1 MIAKIFAIGSVAA
14 MFLTGCC
21 DKSSCEDCSKNDV
34 KSAALPTATTEVQ
47 KSAAVPVAT
56 AAVPADSRQ
65 AESRD
70 AATLAEQAKQTV
82 LPERPQEPLSLWNDH
97 APAKDSLEAFVRA
110 TTDSTSPDF
119 IPVERRIAVFD
130 WDGTLFLE
138 TAPTYFDW
146 MLFEHRV
153 LDDSTYKP
161 SKKQLKAARDGRE
174 KGIFP
179 GLSAERE
186 RMVAEA
192 YKGMTLSEF
201 EAYVRAFMQEPQPGF
216 TGLKRGEAYY
226 KPMVEVVKFL
236 TSNGFTVY
244 VSSGTERYTMRPV
257 VVDGLGLPPKQIIG
271 SDVVVVTSNQK
282 GEDGLAYTF
291 QNGDNLVLAGQSI
304 IKNLQTNKVT
314 ALASEIGYQPVL
326 AFGNSGTDASL
337 LNYTI
342 SNNKYRAMGF
352 MLLCD
357 DFEREYGDEVKYK
370 KMRVASKKYGWIPV
384 SMKNDW
390 KTIYGDGV
398 KKE

>member
-1 MIAKIFAIGSVAA
+1 MIAKIFAVGSVAA
-14 MFLTGCC
+14 MFLVGCC
-21 DKSSCEDCSKNDV
+21 DKRASCEDCSKYEDKSAAV
-34 KSAALPTATTEVQ
+34 QKSAALPTTT
-47 KSAAVPVAT
+47 A
-56 AAVPADSRQ
+56 
-65 AESRD
+65 AESRQ
-70 AATLAEQAKQTV
+70 AATLAEQSAHSAK
-82 LPERPQEPLSLWNDH
+82 PQESLSLWNDH

-119 IPVERRIAVFD
+119 IPAERRIAVFD

-161 SKKQLKAARDGRE
+161 SKKQLKAAREGRE
-174 KGIFP
+174 KKIFP

-236 TSNGFTVY
+236 TANGFTVY

-271 SDVVVVTSNQK
+271 SDVVVVSNNQK
-282 GEDGLAYTF
+282 GADGLAYTF

-314 ALASEIGYQPVL
+314 TLASEIGYQPVL

-337 LNYTI
+337 LNYAI
-342 SNNKYRAMGF
+342 SNNKYRSMGF

-357 DFEREYGDEVKYK
+357 DLEREYGNEAKAE
-370 KMRVASKKYGWIPV
+370 KMRTASEKNGWIPV

-398 KKE
+398 QKAK

>member
-1 MIAKIFAIGSVAA
+1 MIAKIFAVGSVAA
-14 MFLTGCC
+14 MFLAGCC
-21 DKSSCEDCSKNDV
+21 DKRASCEDCAKSDV
-34 KSAALPTATTEVQ
+34 KSAAV
-47 KSAAVPVAT
+47 SAAT
-56 AAVPADSRQ
+56 AAVPAESRQ
-65 AESRD
+65 AS
-70 AATLAEQAKQTV
+70 TLAEQSKQAV
-82 LPERPQEPLSLWNDH
+82 LPEKPQESLSLWNDH

-119 IPVERRIAVFD
+119 IPAERRIAVFD

-161 SKKQLKAARDGRE
+161 SKKQLKAAREGRE
-174 KGIFP
+174 KKIFP

-226 KPMVEVVKFL
+226 KPMVEVIKYL
-236 TSNGFTVY
+236 TANGFTVY

-282 GEDGLAYTF
+282 GADGLAYTF

-314 ALASEIGYQPVL
+314 TLASEIGYQPVL

-337 LNYTI
+337 LNYAI
-342 SNNKYRAMGF
+342 SNNKYRSMGF

-357 DFEREYGDEVKYK
+357 DLEREYGNEAKAE
-370 KMRVASKKYGWIPV
+370 KMRTASEKNGWIPV

-398 KKE
+398 QKAK

>member
-1 MIAKIFAIGSVAA
+1 MIAKIFAVGSVAA
-14 MFLTGCC
+14 MFLAGCC
-21 DKSSCEDCSKNDV
+21 DKQCEDCSKNDV

-47 KSAAVPVAT
+47 KSAAVPAAT
-56 AAVPADSRQ
+56 AADSRQ

-271 SDVVVVTSNQK
+271 SDVVVVSSNQK

-291 QNGDNLVLAGQSI
+291 QNGDNLVLTGQSI

-314 ALASEIGYQPVL
+314 TLASEIGYQPVL
-326 AFGNSGTDASL
+326 AFGNSSTDASL

>member
-1 MIAKIFAIGSVAA
+1 MIAKIFAVGSVAA

-21 DKSSCEDCSKNDV
+21 DKRASCEDCSKY
-34 KSAALPTATTEVQ
+34 EE
-47 KSAAVPVAT
+47 KSAAVPTTTV
-56 AAVPADSRQ
+56 AVPAESRQ
-65 AESRD
+65 TAESRD
-70 AATLAEQAKQTV
+70 AATLAEQSKQAV
-82 LPERPQEPLSLWNDH
+82 LPEKPQESLSLWNDH

-119 IPVERRIAVFD
+119 IPAERRIAVFD

-161 SKKQLKAARDGRE
+161 SKKQLKAAREGRE
-174 KGIFP
+174 KKIFP

-236 TSNGFTVY
+236 TANGFTVY

-282 GEDGLAYTF
+282 GADGLAYTF

-314 ALASEIGYQPVL
+314 TLASEIGYQPVL

-337 LNYTI
+337 LNYAI
-342 SNNKYRAMGF
+342 FNNKYRAMGF

-357 DFEREYGDEVKYK
+357 DLDREYGNEAKAE
-370 KMRVASKKYGWIPV
+370 KMRAASEKYGWIPV

-398 KKE
+398 QKAK

>member
-1 MIAKIFAIGSVAA
+1 MIVKIFAVGSVVA
-14 MFLTGCC
+14 MFLSGCC
-21 DKSSCEDCSKNDV
+21 DKRASCEDCSKYEEKSAAV
-34 KSAALPTATTEVQ
+34 QKSAALPIMTA
-47 KSAAVPVAT
+47 
-56 AAVPADSRQ
+56 ADSR
-65 AESRD
+65 D
-70 AATLAEQAKQTV
+70 GATLAEQSAHFAM
-82 LPERPQEPLSLWNDH
+82 PQESLSLWNDH

-119 IPVERRIAVFD
+119 IPAERRIAVFD

-271 SDVVVVTSNQK
+271 SDVVVVASNQK

-291 QNGDNLVLAGQSI
+291 QNGDNLVLAGQSV

-314 ALASEIGYQPVL
+314 TLASEIGYQPVL

-342 SNNKYRAMGF
+342 LNNKYRAMGF

-370 KMRVASKKYGWIPV
+370 KMRIASKKYGWIPI
-384 SMKNDW
+384 SMRKDW
-390 KTIYGDGV
+390 KTIYGEGV
-398 KKE
+398 QKTK

>member
-1 MIAKIFAIGSVAA
+1 MIAKIFAVGSVAA
-14 MFLTGCC
+14 MFLAGCC
-21 DKSSCEDCSKNDV
+21 DKQCEDCSKNDV

-47 KSAAVPVAT
+47 KSAAVPAAT
-56 AAVPADSRQ
+56 AADSRQ

-291 QNGDNLVLAGQSI
+291 QNGDNLVLTGQSI

-314 ALASEIGYQPVL
+314 TLASEIGYQPVL
-326 AFGNSGTDASL
+326 AFGNSSTDASL

>member
-1 MIAKIFAIGSVAA
+1 MIAKIFAVGSVAA
-14 MFLTGCC
+14 VFLVGCC
-21 DKSSCEDCSKNDV
+21 DKRASCEDCSKYED
-34 KSAALPTATTEVQ
+34 KSAAVQ
-47 KSAAVPVAT
+47 KSAVVST
-56 AAVPADSRQ
+56 TTVADSRQ

-271 SDVVVVTSNQK
+271 SDVVVVSSNQK

-291 QNGDNLVLAGQSI
+291 QNGDNLVLTGQSI

-314 ALASEIGYQPVL
+314 TLASEIGYQPVL

-370 KMRVASKKYGWIPV
+370 KMRIASKKYGWIPV

>member
-1 MIAKIFAIGSVAA
+1 MIAKIFAVGSVAA
-14 MFLTGCC
+14 MFLSGCC
-21 DKSSCEDCSKNDV
+21 DKRASCEDCSKY
-34 KSAALPTATTEVQ
+34 EE
-47 KSAAVPVAT
+47 KSAAVLT
-56 AAVPADSRQ
+56 AAVPAESRQ
-65 AESRD
+65 TVEPRQAS
-70 AATLAEQAKQTV
+70 TLAEQSKQAV
-82 LPERPQEPLSLWNDH
+82 LPEKPQESLSLWNDH

-119 IPVERRIAVFD
+119 IPAERRIAVFD

-161 SKKQLKAARDGRE
+161 SKKQLKAAREGRE
-174 KGIFP
+174 KKIFP

-236 TSNGFTVY
+236 TANGFTVY

-257 VVDGLGLPPKQIIG
+257 VVDGLGLPPKQIIC
-271 SDVVVVTSNQK
+271 SDVVVVSNNQK
-282 GEDGLAYTF
+282 GADGLAYTF

-314 ALASEIGYQPVL
+314 TIASEIGYQPVL

-337 LNYTI
+337 LNYAI

-357 DFEREYGDEVKYK
+357 DLEREYGNEAKAE
-370 KMRVASKKYGWIPV
+370 KMRTASEKYGWIPV

-398 KKE
+398 QKAK